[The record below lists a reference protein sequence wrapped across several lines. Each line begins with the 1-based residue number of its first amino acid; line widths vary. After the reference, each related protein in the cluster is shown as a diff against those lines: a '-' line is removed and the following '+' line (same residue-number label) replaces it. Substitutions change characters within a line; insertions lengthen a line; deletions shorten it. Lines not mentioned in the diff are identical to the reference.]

1 MALEPAVTL
10 AELELP
16 EAMLS
21 PSEGFSPV
29 PESATVCGL
38 SGALSVIVRL
48 SVRLPVAVGV
58 KVTLT
63 VQFAPGVSAVPQL
76 LVSEKSPLA

>member
-1 MALEPAVTL
+1 
-10 AELELP
+10 
-16 EAMLS
+16 MLS

-38 SGALSVIVRL
+38 SGALSVIVRVL
-48 SVRLPVAVGV
+48 VRLPVAVGE

-63 VQFAPGVSAVPQL
+63 MQFAVGLNDVAQL
-76 LVSEKSPLA
+76 LVSGKSPLA